1 MQLSYPG
8 FVLGFYSAFPAC
20 KLQKKKKVL
29 MIIGIIDYLSY
40 FISMK
45 WTFCIICLSREKE
58 DGDKMISTKGE
69 SL

>member
-1 MQLSYPG
+1 
-8 FVLGFYSAFPAC
+8 
-20 KLQKKKKVL
+20 